1 MAQEYIIRKGNTTIK
16 YLALFA
22 KDMPS
27 FAREFIVTL
36 LVGSK
41 DGKTPRHSI
50 GTAKEYALVLKNFL
64 RMTLKEPDI
73 GESPA
78 TKEDIEEEQLK
89 QLQNVTMQQFN
100 KFFMG
105 SQNLRDGSRRFRTQA
120 IKAFYSYLHLQ
131 GLIGINPIIDYKP
144 PVGKRAPKREIYFT
158 EEDKEKLIKA
168 VANKEGIEGVKEMEI
183 ADKTALRNTII
194 TLLITENGF
203 TITDIT
209 ALDISDYD
217 EKNHTLTKASTG
229 KKIPLS
235 MRAYILL
242 DKYLEASADD
252 TQIKGTRS
260 SFRPKDEDHALF
272 IGRKRGRLAERS
284 VAYMLKH
291 LLRRT
296 FGDDCKLTP
305 SNIRKRED

>member
-1 MAQEYIIRKGNTTIK
+1 MAQEYIKKKTDAILKRLTNITKN
-16 YLALFA
+16 
-22 KDMPS
+22 MPS
-27 FAREFIVTL
+27 FGKNFITV
-36 LVGSK
+36 LVQGSN
-41 DGKTPRHSI
+41 DGKIPPHTI

-64 RMTLKEPDI
+64 RMTLKKPDI

-100 KFFMG
+100 KFFKG
-105 SQNLRDGSRRFRTQA
+105 SQKLSDGSRRFRTQA

-168 VANKEGIEGVKEMEI
+168 VANKEGIEGIKEMEI

-209 ALDISDYD
+209 ALDISDYN

-229 KKIPLS
+229 KKVPLS
-235 MRAYILL
+235 MRTYFLL
-242 DKYLEASADD
+242 DKYLETSTDNIH
-252 TQIKGTRS
+252 IKGTRS

-272 IGRKRGRLAERS
+272 IGRRRGRLAERS
-284 VAYMLKH
+284 VIYMVDNSIK
-291 LLRRT
+291 RT
-296 FGDDCKLTP
+296 FGDNSNFTP
-305 SNIRKRED
+305 NNIRRKDD